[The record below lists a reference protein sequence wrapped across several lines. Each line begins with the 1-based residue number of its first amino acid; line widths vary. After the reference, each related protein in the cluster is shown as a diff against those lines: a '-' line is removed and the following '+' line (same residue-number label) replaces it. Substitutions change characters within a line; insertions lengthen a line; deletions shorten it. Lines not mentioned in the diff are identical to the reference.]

1 MKENAAA
8 QALTVSW
15 SESVTA
21 RRRTGRGGT
30 ETGTGEKGGTRKGVD
45 PVAQTGTKTDENAKE
60 VPAGSGGTNAGRRK
74 ETEGRTGA
82 GGRSG
87 ITIRI
92 KTEGR
97 RGTGLGRGRTG
108 ERLMSEGTKKTGTDT
123 GKTGSPNDPA
133 GAAAKSDGTKVGEMR
148 RGRGSTAPAERGS
161 ASGTE
166 NRDITNAVAAKRGTV
181 SESPVMNIVSIVTAG
196 GVGALSKQPAVIF
209 TFSVFLPFLRSS
221 DQLCDEEEDQH
232 ADVASESLWPT

>member
-8 QALTVSW
+8 QALTVRW
-15 SESVTA
+15 SETA

-30 ETGTGEKGGTRKGVD
+30 ETGTGEKGGTRKGGD

-60 VPAGSGGTNAGRRK
+60 VPAGSGGANAGRKK

-87 ITIRI
+87 ITIRR
-92 KTEGR
+92 KTGGR
-97 RGTGLGRGRTG
+97 RGRGRTG
-108 ERLMSEGTKKTGTDT
+108 ERPMSEGTKKTGTDT

-133 GAAAKSDGTKVGEMR
+133 GAAAKNDGTKVEEKR
-148 RGRGSTAPAERGS
+148 RGKESTAPAERGS

-166 NRDITNAVAAKRGTV
+166 NRDTTSAVAAKRGPV
-181 SESPVMNIVSIVTAG
+181 SESPVMNTVSIVTAG
-196 GVGALSKQPAVIF
+196 GVGALSEQQYS
-209 TFSVFLPFLRSS
+209 TFSVFFTRLTSCVMKRKIST
-221 DQLCDEEEDQH
+221 Q
-232 ADVASESLWPT
+232 T